1 MTGWSQSASH
11 LFVKPSGLSITD
23 IVALRDFGDILRSF
37 DAETVRFAAQ
47 AINLRHVHF
56 LNFYMGLPT
65 N

>member
-47 AINLRHVHF
+47 AINLKARS
-56 LNFYMGLPT
+56 LS
-65 N
+65 